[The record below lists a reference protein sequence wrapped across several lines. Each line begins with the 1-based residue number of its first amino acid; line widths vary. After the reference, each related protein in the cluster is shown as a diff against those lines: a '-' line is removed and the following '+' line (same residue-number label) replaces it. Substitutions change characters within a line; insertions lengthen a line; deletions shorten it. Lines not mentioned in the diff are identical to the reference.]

1 MSHRAWMYIG
11 TVILTGVVLS
21 GLAYSDAAWTSAQWL
36 TFVTLIVL
44 ATLAQI
50 FKAEGPNHIAFFA
63 TPVFLFAGVLLL
75 PPLGFVL
82 LVVIP
87 HLVDW
92 LKARME
98 NSEHLH
104 AWYIQPFNI
113 AKHIIAGSAA
123 QWVYAGAKPYTTLF
137 FITSSIF
144 AIMATLITYL
154 LIDEFLLGQVLVLAR
169 SVSWSDSGVLTFE
182 NLLPE
187 FVMLCVGASVG
198 MLWAHDA
205 WMILPTLAPLAL
217 MYRALMIPKLK
228 EEAQI
233 DGKTGLYN
241 ARYFTTL
248 FTNEIERAKRFDR
261 PLAFIMADLDLLR
274 NINNTYGHLAGDAVL
289 AGIGRIIHETI
300 RKYDI
305 AGRFGGEEF
314 AIVVPEA
321 GPSEAHV
328 LAERIRQAVEAA
340 AFEIATS
347 PTPIHVTMSLGVAY
361 FPQDAHT
368 QTDLVHEADVAVY
381 QAKLQGR
388 NRVTSASNVPASM
401 RLEHAATQDG
411 QATPYP
417 AAFARSPVNSNTRS
431 IAASMQP
438 VINNGHTGSTPDG
451 LTAFEAERLQGLESA
466 TECSAVAPTIST
478 RKTISPSPG

>member
-1 MSHRAWMYIG
+1 
-11 TVILTGVVLS
+11 
-21 GLAYSDAAWTSAQWL
+21 
-36 TFVTLIVL
+36 
-44 ATLAQI
+44 
-50 FKAEGPNHIAFFA
+50 
-63 TPVFLFAGVLLL
+63 LFAGVLLL
-75 PPLGFVL
+75 PPLGFIL

-87 HLVDW
+87 HLIDW

-123 QWVYAGAKPYTTLF
+123 QWVYAGSKLYPMPFFTTSL
-137 FITSSIF
+137 IVP
-144 AIMATLITYL
+144 IMATMITYL
-154 LIDEFLLGQVLVLAR
+154 LIDQLLLGQVLVLAR
-169 SVSWSDSGVLTFE
+169 NISWSESGVLAFE

-187 FVMLCVGASVG
+187 IVMFCMGASVA
-198 MLWAHDA
+198 MLWAEDA
-205 WMILPTLAPLAL
+205 WMILPSLAPLVL

-233 DGKTGLYN
+233 DSKTGLYN

-321 GPSEAHV
+321 EALEAYV

-340 AFEIATS
+340 AFEVATS
-347 PTPIHVTMSLGVAY
+347 PTPIRVTMSLGVAY
-361 FPQDAHT
+361 FPQDANT

-381 QAKLQGR
+381 QAKLLGR
-388 NRVTSASNVPASM
+388 NRVTSASSVPASM
-401 RLEHAATQDG
+401 RLEHVAAQDS
-411 QATPYP
+411 QATSYP
-417 AAFARSPVNSNTRS
+417 VAFARSPVNSNTMS

-438 VINNGHTGSTPDG
+438 VINNQYGGSSPDG
-451 LTAFEAERLQGLESA
+451 LTASEDNRSQGLESG
-466 TECSAVAPTIST
+466 TECSAVVPTISI
-478 RKTISPSPG
+478 RKTISPSPR